1 MKQINFV
8 SSLTGTLLC
17 SFAYDWQERGRA
29 TDLQGLQILM
39 GVALGGL
46 LAPAHKGCRWNVGW
60 KKDLCRQT
68 ESEEAER
75 QHASLTDPEQ
85 CPSAAGV
92 PLQMQEKRVPALSV
106 CRRWQP
112 RLNRGAQGRGV
123 GLAQGR
129 GHLVNV

>member
-29 TDLQGLQILM
+29 TDLQGLQILT

-68 ESEEAER
+68 ESEEAETTR
-75 QHASLTDPEQ
+75 ISDRPGAVPV
-85 CPSAAGV
+85 CCWGSAADARKKG
-92 PLQMQEKRVPALSV
+92 PRAFRLSTV
-106 CRRWQP
+106 
-112 RLNRGAQGRGV
+112 A
-123 GLAQGR
+123 AEIE
-129 GHLVNV
+129 